1 MDEQSNN
8 MLIPEANVYL
18 AKEAESAVN
27 DKENNIASEHEIKKR
42 KSKEKKR
49 QRKRNIWSLNGARD
63 PNQTIKN
70 HLTWK
75 LKESAK

>member
-49 QRKRNIWSLNGARD
+49 QRK
-63 PNQTIKN
+63 
-70 HLTWK
+70 
-75 LKESAK
+75 

>member
-8 MLIPEANVYL
+8 MLIPEPNVYL

-42 KSKEKKR
+42 KSKEKKKAKKKKHMEFKWS
-49 QRKRNIWSLNGARD
+49 KRPKS
-63 PNQTIKN
+63 N
-70 HLTWK
+70 HKKSSDLEVERVT
-75 LKESAK
+75 